1 MSAKPGEEELPEQK
15 VPEPGEH
22 GEEELP
28 EQKVPEPGEHEA
40 RRGGAAG
47 AEGPGAR

>member
-1 MSAKPGEEELPEQK
+1 MSTEHGEEELPEQN

-40 RRGGAAG
+40 RRRGAAG